1 MRVNSK
7 PRSQQSISDAG
18 RSSPG
23 IAAARLT
30 VRNSLRISPTPL
42 ASASGQSEQFGRF
55 QMRDLFRA
63 AAGLALLAASASA
76 ATNATAQTGTP
87 SPDAAAPPPAAAA
100 GPGLTLTPDQAQA
113 LRKTL
118 ANIAKQPAAPDLD
131 SSVGASVPDGMTL
144 TPMPPEAAQ
153 VVPGAQGHHVA
164 KTDDGLILIV
174 NPINRQ
180 VVGVIAVTDDGMTG
194 RGGTPDVAPSSP
206 QDASPSSPQ

>member
-1 MRVNSK
+1 M
-7 PRSQQSISDAG
+7 
-18 RSSPG
+18 
-23 IAAARLT
+23 
-30 VRNSLRISPTPL
+30 
-42 ASASGQSEQFGRF
+42 
-55 QMRDLFRA
+55 FRA
-63 AAGLALLAASASA
+63 AAGLALLAASAS
-76 ATNATAQTGTP
+76 TNATAQTGTP

-131 SSVGASVPDGMTL
+131 SSVGGSVPDDMTL
-144 TPMPPEAAQ
+144 SPMPPEAVQ

-164 KTDDGLILIV
+164 KTDEGLILIV

-194 RGGTPDVAPSSP
+194 RGGTPEAAPSLP
-206 QDASPSSPQ
+206 QDTSPSSPQ